1 MFLLY
6 PHSPSFWLIFHQM
19 KHWQSCLRPILP
31 LKANGH
37 SLEAEIWKE
46 QGNDPSLDLEDQGR
60 IGTIL
65 MRRAGCAGIIRQCGN
80 TLIAGQNERVDGK
93 GLVSAGPEAVT
104 QTTGGR

>member
-46 QGNDPSLDLEDQGR
+46 QENDPPSDLASSWMCRDYSTVR
-60 IGTIL
+60 KHPDCGT
-65 MRRAGCAGIIRQCGN
+65 
-80 TLIAGQNERVDGK
+80 E
-93 GLVSAGPEAVT
+93 
-104 QTTGGR
+104 